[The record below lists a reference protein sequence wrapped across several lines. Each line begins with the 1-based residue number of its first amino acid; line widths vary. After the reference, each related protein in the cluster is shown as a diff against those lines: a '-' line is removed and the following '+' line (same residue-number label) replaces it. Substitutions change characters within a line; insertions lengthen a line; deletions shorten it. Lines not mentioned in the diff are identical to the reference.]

1 MYLTSCKR
9 LLSNKEKKIA
19 FGYIYDLRFGTIF
32 LVLHIW
38 YKIHLC
44 DVLPHTLTL
53 AYKGM

>member
-38 YKIHLC
+38 YKIPLC